1 MALIQSTLTTR
12 LMTCG
17 RYVLSSTKAAKGMS
31 LMLSTSVRSVGRIAR
46 VPRSVFVAL
55 GVCAASGLVS
65 VGPAYGQTTVA
76 QAAPTQPPTSRSPQR
91 ADLEKAAQT
100 FELCAR
106 NDKSSDRRSA
116 CLNQAGIIRA
126 RLAQGDFQPGHRIL
140 LFVAGDSALSDT
152 FTVRGDQ
159 KLQLPNIPEV
169 KLAGILNSEL
179 QGYLQ
184 TQLAQYIRN
193 PAVRAQALLRVSV
206 SGDVANPGFY
216 SLPIDTP
223 VSDVIM
229 TAGGPAPSADMSKSV
244 LRRGNTVVVKQA
256 GLQEAFRSELTMS
269 DIGARP
275 GDELYVPAK
284 ASSNRWQKT
293 AAVVTAVSGI
303 AWTLVF
309 IANR

>member
-1 MALIQSTLTTR
+1 
-12 LMTCG
+12 
-17 RYVLSSTKAAKGMS
+17 
-31 LMLSTSVRSVGRIAR
+31 MLSTSIRSARRIVM
-46 VPRSVFVAL
+46 VPRSVVVAL
-55 GVCAASGLVS
+55 GLGLAAGAV
-65 VGPAYGQTTVA
+65 VGAAPAYAQATVA
-76 QAAPTQPPTSRSPQR
+76 QAAPTQPPSSRTPQR
-91 ADLEKAAQT
+91 SDLEKAAQT
-100 FELCAR
+100 FELCAK
-106 NDKSSDRRSA
+106 NDKSSERRGA
-116 CLNQAGIIRA
+116 CLTQAGIIRA
-126 RLAQGDFQPGHRIL
+126 RLAQGDFQSGHRVL
-140 LFVAGDSALSDT
+140 LFVAGDSVLSDT
-152 FTVRGDQ
+152 FTVKSDQ
-159 KLQLPNIPEV
+159 KLQLPNLPEI
-169 KLAGILNSEL
+169 KLAGVLNSEL

-229 TAGGPAPSADMSKSV
+229 TAGGPTPTADMNKSV
-244 LRRGNTVVVKQA
+244 LRRGKDVVVKQA

-275 GDELYVPAK
+275 GDELYVPGK
-284 ASSNRWQKT
+284 ATGNRWQKT

>member
-1 MALIQSTLTTR
+1 
-12 LMTCG
+12 
-17 RYVLSSTKAAKGMS
+17 
-31 LMLSTSVRSVGRIAR
+31 MLSMSIRSARRTVLVLRPIVVTLGLSLAVGA
-46 VPRSVFVAL
+46 V
-55 GVCAASGLVS
+55 
-65 VGPAYGQTTVA
+65 VGTAPAYAQATVA
-76 QAAPTQPPTSRSPQR
+76 QAAPTQPPTNRSPVR
-91 ADLEKAAQT
+91 KDLEDAAAT
-100 FELCAR
+100 FERCASS
-106 NDKSSDRRSA
+106 DKSSERRDA
-116 CLNQAGIIRA
+116 CRTQAGIIRA

-152 FTVRGDQ
+152 FTVRSDQ
-159 KLQLPNIPEV
+159 KLQLPNLPEI
-169 KLAGILNSEL
+169 KLAGVLNSEL

-229 TAGGPAPSADMSKSV
+229 TAGGPTSTADMGKSV
-244 LRRGNTVVVKQA
+244 LRRGKDVVVKQA
-256 GLQEAFRSELTMS
+256 GLQEAFRAELTMS

-275 GDELYVPAK
+275 GDELYVPGK
-284 ASSNRWQKT
+284 PSSNRWQKT
-293 AAVVTAVSGI
+293 AAVATAVTGI
-303 AWTLVF
+303 AWTLVW

>member
-1 MALIQSTLTTR
+1 
-12 LMTCG
+12 
-17 RYVLSSTKAAKGMS
+17 V
-31 LMLSTSVRSVGRIAR
+31 V
-46 VPRSVFVAL
+46 VAL
-55 GVCAASGLVS
+55 GLCSVAAVGA
-65 VGPAYGQTTVA
+65 GPANAQTKVA
-76 QAAPTQPPTSRSPQR
+76 QAAPIQTPVVKTPQR
-91 ADLEKAAQT
+91 SDLETAAAT
-100 FELCAR
+100 FERCA
-106 NDKSSDRRSA
+106 NSDKNSERRDA
-116 CLNQAGIIRA
+116 CRVQAGIIRA

-152 FTVRGDQ
+152 FTVRSDQ
-159 KLQLPNIPEV
+159 KLQLPNLPEI
-169 KLAGILNSEL
+169 KLAGVLNSEL

-206 SGDVANPGFY
+206 SGDVGSPGFY

-229 TAGGPAPSADMSKSV
+229 TAGGPTASADMSKSE
-244 LRRGNTVVVKQA
+244 LRRGNTVVVKRA

-275 GDELYVPAK
+275 GDELYVPGK
-284 ASSNRWQKT
+284 PTGNRWQKT
-293 AAVVTAVSGI
+293 AAIVTAVSGI

>member
-1 MALIQSTLTTR
+1 
-12 LMTCG
+12 
-17 RYVLSSTKAAKGMS
+17 
-31 LMLSTSVRSVGRIAR
+31 MLSTSIRSARRIIL
-46 VPRSVFVAL
+46 VPRPVLVAFGL
-55 GVCAASGLVS
+55 ASAAAFLAAGSGH
-65 VGPAYGQTTVA
+65 AQTTVA
-76 QAAPTQPPTSRSPQR
+76 QAAPTQPPSSRSPQR
-91 ADLEKAAQT
+91 SDLEKAAQT
-100 FELCAR
+100 FELCAK
-106 NDKSSDRRSA
+106 NDKSAERRSN
-116 CLNQAGIIRA
+116 CLTQAGIIRA

-159 KLQLPNIPEV
+159 KLQLPNLPEI
-169 KLAGILNSEL
+169 KLAGVLNSEL

-229 TAGGPAPSADMSKSV
+229 SAGGPTSSADMNKSV
-244 LRRGNTVVVKQA
+244 LRRGSAVVVKQG

-275 GDELYVPAK
+275 GDELYVPSK
-284 ASSNRWQKT
+284 PSGNRWQKI
-293 AAVVTAVSGI
+293 AAVTTAVTGI
-303 AWTLVF
+303 AWTLVW
-309 IANR
+309 ISNR

>member
-1 MALIQSTLTTR
+1 
-12 LMTCG
+12 
-17 RYVLSSTKAAKGMS
+17 
-31 LMLSTSVRSVGRIAR
+31 MLSTSLRSARRIAS
-46 VPRSVFVAL
+46 VPRPVLVAL
-55 GVCAASGLVS
+55 GLCSAAGV
-65 VGPAYGQTTVA
+65 VVTTPALAQATVA
-76 QAAPTQPPTSRSPQR
+76 QVAPAQPPSNRTPQR
-91 ADLEKAAQT
+91 TDLEKAAQT
-100 FELCAR
+100 FELCAK
-106 NDKSSDRRSA
+106 NDKSSDRRNA
-116 CLNQAGIIRA
+116 CLMQAGIIRA
-126 RLAQGDFQPGHRIL
+126 RLAQGDLQPGHRIL

-152 FTVRGDQ
+152 FTVRSDQ
-159 KLQLPNIPEV
+159 KLQLPNLPEI

-206 SGDVANPGFY
+206 SGDVGSPGFY

-229 TAGGPAPSADMSKSV
+229 TAGGPTPTADMSKSV
-244 LRRGNTVVVKQA
+244 LRRGNAVVVKQA

-284 ASSNRWQKT
+284 PSSNKWQKI
-293 AAVVTAVSGI
+293 AAVATGITGI
-303 AWTLVF
+303 AWTLVW
-309 IANR
+309 IGNR